1 MRQDHPPGVCP
12 VPEVHLPHLED
23 EDEPGPKQPVT
34 AETARSATAPVVK
47 PPHRSRS
54 FVKIGLEVLLI
65 SAGVF
70 LGLMGEQWR
79 EHAHHRE
86 LAESSLRRFRMELQ
100 GNRNAVAAVK
110 DKHVAKLQ
118 SLRAYL
124 TLDAAARQKVV
135 NFDDATDPAFLEYSA
150 WDLAL
155 ATQSLAYIDSD
166 LAFAI
171 SHVYAAQ
178 QQLDGSTRGVTQ
190 AMYATGNPEAFLRNG
205 LATYFGDCIL
215 MEPRLLKTYDEV
227 LPQIDRALGESPAG
241 SPGEQPGK

>member
-1 MRQDHPPGVCP
+1 M
-12 VPEVHLPHLED
+12 PEVHLPHLDD
-23 EDEPGPKQPVT
+23 EDKPGLESPVA
-34 AETARSATAPVVK
+34 AERAQGTTPPPVK

-79 EHAHHRE
+79 EHVHHRE
-86 LAESSLRRFRMELQ
+86 LAETTLRRFRTELQ
-100 GNRNAVAAVK
+100 ANRDAVAAVK
-110 DKHVAKLQ
+110 DKHVTKLKSVQ
-118 SLRAYL
+118 AYFSL
-124 TLDAAARQKVV
+124 DPAARQKVV

-150 WDLAL
+150 WELAL

-190 AMYATGNPEAFLRNG
+190 AMYATANAEAFLRNG
-205 LATYFGDCIL
+205 LATYFGDCVL
-215 MEPRLLKTYDEV
+215 MEPRLLAIYDQV
-227 LPQIDRALGESPAG
+227 LPQIDRALGESLADN
-241 SPGEQPGK
+241 SKRPGK